1 MKRLEIVKRAKLA
14 GLRGDLPS
22 AFLTQELAALAEAAG
37 PLFKHLPEDL
47 LRTQFDVATC
57 VALAQ
62 TCKHLRV
69 ICGLVLDWL
78 PQGDEARRLL
88 NEFVRASRCTA
99 PQLRDSLCPILPMLR
114 LARQG
119 NVFTHGRLNGHM
131 KEKEP
136 AGRKMMTPTI
146 TGSFI
151 EGTIAPRRTIG
162 PQPLPCCFG
171 VGPLPVDKP
180 TRWVARRICPGNGN
194 SFGVGV
200 VGVNGSRKMS
210 VLWLYGS
217 QLRIGRRVGTW
228 LSTPQGLGPDFVLP
242 REETK
247 KDEDPDASEEEEPQ
261 EQDSSGE
268 EDSLDDRD
276 DFAWGYMSRVDST
289 ECVGLEY
296 DPLHGSLTMVHPRLG
311 KSYRGQSNLL
321 VAADQVAAAAATS
334 SSPSTTPAGWRW
346 HVSVET
352 FRGGGCSV
360 DRLLA

>member
-14 GLRGDLPS
+14 GLRGNLPS
-22 AFLTQELAALAEAAG
+22 AFLLRELGALAEAAG

-47 LRTQFDVATC
+47 LTTQFDVAIC

-88 NEFVRASRCTA
+88 NAFVRAARCTA

-200 VGVNGSRKMS
+200 VGINGSRTMS

-217 QLRIGRRVGTW
+217 QLRIGRRVGPW
-228 LSTPQGLGPDFVLP
+228 FSTPQLGPDFVLP

-311 KSYRGQSNLL
+311 KSYRVKNDLL
-321 VAADQVAAAAATS
+321 AATS
-334 SSPSTTPAGWRW
+334 GWRW
-346 HVSVET
+346 HVGVVANI
-352 FRGGGCSV
+352 GGVGCSI
-360 DRLLA
+360 DRLMDL